1 MKKKNLLLGL
11 CALLFPLG
19 GMAQYTIYPVPQQQ
33 EAGSG
38 TARFTESVTVVCGEG
53 IDSYTRDRAEQI
65 LKEHGLT
72 AAFADAPS
80 ASSANLFLGINGS
93 ADATDAQ
100 ATALGLDRSVLT
112 KEGKYDRHILSLTA
126 DAEGRACVVILGEHT
141 DAAFYG
147 LASLEQI
154 LDTGTENLACVTLND
169 YADQKSRGIVEGY
182 YGYPYSVSVKK
193 DLMRFMMRHKMNTY
207 LYGAKSDPYH
217 SEKWKDAYPQ
227 SLTAE
232 QEKNG
237 WMSQDM
243 ISEVSE
249 VSHQTKVNFIWAIH
263 PGNDF
268 VYSNTVVNDIMG
280 KYEKMY
286 SLGVRHFAVF
296 VDDVGVPS
304 SEADLKANADHL
316 TALQHAIEEKW
327 NVNPASPAD
336 TVRPLHFVPQIYCT
350 SFASST
356 EQYNSFFRALSST
369 PSNITIYTTGG
380 GVWSVPNSNDLAAP
394 REPLGR
400 SVAWWWNYPCNDN
413 ADSQVFP
420 MDTYSN
426 FYDMPAVWAQATLP
440 SSLNNGLG
448 VVSNPMQQGEVSKTP
463 LFSVANYAWNNDG
476 FDNMSSWEASFKA
489 VLPGNEQ
496 AQAAYRF
503 LAPYLRYNNLDDL
516 SSLVSS
522 YKKTKDAAALIARME
537 EIETQCNVLVS
548 LKDSPVEGEALLYK
562 DLSPWLLKLRAMA
575 SVTRSL
581 LNVAATE
588 GQDDSRWTSYLAEL
602 KHINE
607 LSTAEEFKAYAL
619 EGMGS
624 GISTSVR
631 IAQTSETVL
640 LPFVSYL
647 KDNALTGYFNQAEQP
662 SKPGFIS
669 NVEGAKATVAYGN
682 GQIYAVQTKAYTL
695 QKGQWMGVQLVQ
707 PTRLLNLTVADTL
720 LANHTVVVSADGKEW
735 TRVTEAASVPEGYVR
750 YFAIVNDNESPVSL
764 RITKTLFRLQ
774 IPVATQVEEA
784 TIPEGNIW
792 DNHTKELM
800 YDGDPN
806 TFVCLNRNQQ
816 TGDSY
821 ELKLTKSQTIGR
833 VRIVMGTVNGDYM
846 KEGRV
851 QISEDGQKWT
861 TLKVL
866 GTKKTGYTLSLP
878 QNVKL
883 SDETTACMFDGEGR
897 TAQYVRL
904 YLSQANTSKWLRLYE
919 IEVNG
924 KGTFTQEKMADDAYM
939 TYSEVYDD
947 KASTSTAQA
956 PATGTTS
963 HLTYY
968 FQNYSLLQG
977 VTFYCDPAT
986 LETTEIELS
995 LDGQEWYTKTYD
1007 AASGVVRLSFDEA
1020 EAGLKA
1026 MRFSWTG
1033 SQAPAIYELVENA
1046 DADRQP
1052 VVTRIEQ
1059 LETAAAGQTAEV
1071 SFRNG
1076 RLQVTAP
1083 QGIRSVVAYDTAGRQ
1098 LLHLSLNGAAQTTL
1112 PLIGQA
1118 GQAWIIKVTLSD
1130 GSSVSYKVR

>member
-126 DAEGRACVVILGEHT
+126 DAEGRASVVILGEHT

-154 LDTGTENLACVTLND
+154 LDTGTENLACVTIND

-217 SEKWKDAYPQ
+217 SEKWKDAYPK

-496 AQAAYRF
+496 AQVAYRF

-851 QISEDGQKWT
+851 QISEDGKKWT
-861 TLKVL
+861 TLKVM
-866 GTKKTGYTLSLP
+866 GTNKTNYTLSLP

-883 SDETTACMFDGEGR
+883 SDEATACMFDGEGR

-924 KGTFTQEKMADDAYM
+924 KGAFTQEKMADDAYM